1 MRNTLILAI
10 LGGREISGDLKG
22 ILELPVKM
30 GGMGFLNLY
39 EGADWEY
46 DNSKR
51 VTAQL
56 GESVVELNS
65 SFRIDEEVQD
75 SVMLDLKR
83 RKKNGGRN
91 HRP

>member
-10 LGGREISGDLKG
+10 LGGREISGDLRG
-22 ILELPVKM
+22 ILELPARM

-39 EGADWEY
+39 EEADWEY

-56 GESVVELNS
+56 AESIVELNS
-65 SFRIDEEVQD
+65 SFIIDEEVQD

-83 RKKNGGRN
+83 RTVEGTIG
-91 HRP
+91 HR